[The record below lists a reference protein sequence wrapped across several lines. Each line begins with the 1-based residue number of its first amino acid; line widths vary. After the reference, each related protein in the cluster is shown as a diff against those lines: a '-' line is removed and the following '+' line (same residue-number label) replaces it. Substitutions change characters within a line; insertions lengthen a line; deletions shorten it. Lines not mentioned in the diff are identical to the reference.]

1 MMSDYYTL
9 SDADMAKA
17 QATIRQQHQEIE
29 RLTAALQEI
38 AALST
43 GYDYVDA
50 AIEMASA
57 ALEGREMTDDLVKR
71 LRERS
76 QYLWTTDKELLDNTL
91 VKEAADEIEKL
102 RKALDV
108 YERERERFRHAKPEI
123 TGEYFLTGGHGE
135 RDDNQLPQYV
145 RICPAYG
152 CAFEVVYEKT
162 DRTVTYEGS

>member
-1 MMSDYYTL
+1 MSD
-9 SDADMAKA
+9 
-17 QATIRQQHQEIE
+17 
-29 RLTAALQEI
+29 
-38 AALST
+38 
-43 GYDYVDA
+43 
-50 AIEMASA
+50 
-57 ALEGREMTDDLVKR
+57 DLLNR

-152 CAFEVVYEKT
+152 CAWEQVYEKT

>member
-1 MMSDYYTL
+1 MSD
-9 SDADMAKA
+9 
-17 QATIRQQHQEIE
+17 
-29 RLTAALQEI
+29 
-38 AALST
+38 
-43 GYDYVDA
+43 
-50 AIEMASA
+50 
-57 ALEGREMTDDLVKR
+57 DLLNR

-123 TGEYFLTGGHGE
+123 TGEYFLAGGHGE

-152 CAFEVVYEKT
+152 CAWEQVYEKT
-162 DRTVTYEGS
+162 DRAVTYEGS

>member
-1 MMSDYYTL
+1 MSD
-9 SDADMAKA
+9 
-17 QATIRQQHQEIE
+17 
-29 RLTAALQEI
+29 
-38 AALST
+38 
-43 GYDYVDA
+43 
-50 AIEMASA
+50 
-57 ALEGREMTDDLVKR
+57 DLLNR

-76 QYLWTTDKELLDNTL
+76 QYLWTTDKELLDNIL

-108 YERERERFRHAKPEI
+108 YERERERFLHAKPEI

-152 CAFEVVYEKT
+152 CAWEQVYEKT
-162 DRTVTYEGS
+162 DKTVTYEGS